1 MDFRLSPEQEL
12 MRDSTRQLVKRDIE
26 PLLSA
31 NPPDRALPKEVA
43 LQIFR
48 TLSRHGL
55 TAPRIPVS
63 AGGSGLKMLDYGI
76 MFEQLPCAVAM
87 ALMAHDGCI
96 TRLNAECTPE
106 QKVRFLPDLI
116 SANTIGCTGTTE
128 PDSGSDLR
136 AVKTRLTR
144 RGNDKLV
151 LNGRKIWISNAS
163 VCDVMIVTCI
173 EDGGGSG
180 RSKFRKVVVDRRQS
194 PFHAAEIDMI
204 GLRQGYIAEVAL
216 EDCVVPAENLLE
228 SEGDGTRSL
237 SSSWNVNRALVAL
250 QAVNLAQLSFDAALE
265 YAGVRRQFGK
275 PIAGHQLIQLNLADM
290 HTMTSASRLLAYQAL
305 DAVDRGDTGASFAAM
320 AKRFAQ
326 VQCGKVVWE
335 AMNVM
340 GSMGLSSE
348 AKLEQYYRDIR
359 MLATPDGTNEIL
371 ALLHGR
377 ELTGIAAFRDYKPA
391 V

>member
-1 MDFRLSPEQEL
+1 MDFQLSAEQEL
-12 MRDSTRQLVKRDIE
+12 MRDSTRQLVKRDIT
-26 PLLSA
+26 PLLEA
-31 NPPDRALPKEVA
+31 NDPNKALPKEVA
-43 LQIFR
+43 LNIFR
-48 TLSRHGL
+48 ALSLHGL
-55 TAPRIPVS
+55 TAPRIPES
-63 AGGSGLKMLDYGI
+63 DGGSGLKMLDYGI

-87 ALMAHDGCI
+87 AIMAHDGCI

-116 SANTIGCTGTTE
+116 NANTIGCTGTTE

-163 VCDVMIVTCI
+163 VCDVMIVTCV
-173 EDGGGSG
+173 EDLGRDG
-180 RSKFRKVVVDRRQS
+180 RSEFRKVIVDRRKT
-194 PFHAAEIDMI
+194 PFHAVEIDMI
-204 GLRQGYIAEVAL
+204 GLKQGYLAEVVL
-216 EDCVVPAENLLE
+216 EDCVVPAENLLV
-228 SEGDGTRSL
+228 SEGDGTRAL

-265 YAGVRRQFGK
+265 YSGIRQQFGK
-275 PIAGHQLIQLNLADM
+275 LIGGHQLVQLNLSDM
-290 HTMTSASRLLAYQAL
+290 QTTISASRLLAYQAL
-305 DAVDRGDTGASFAAM
+305 DAIDRGDVSAGMAAM

-326 VQCGKVVWE
+326 VQCGRVVWE

-340 GSMGLSSE
+340 GSMGLSIE
-348 AKLEQYYRDIR
+348 AKLEQHYRDIR

-377 ELTGIAAFRDYKPA
+377 ELTGISAFRDIKREQ
-391 V
+391 